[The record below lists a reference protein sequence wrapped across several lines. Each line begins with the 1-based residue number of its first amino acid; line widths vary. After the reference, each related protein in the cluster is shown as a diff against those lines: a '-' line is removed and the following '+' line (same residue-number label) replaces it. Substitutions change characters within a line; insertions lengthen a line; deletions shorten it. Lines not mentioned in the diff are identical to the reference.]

1 MALKIKPEDLERLR
15 QILVSEPV
23 AIYTRARLEHYRK
36 LHITAGNRYY
46 QRPYVVAW
54 RWDVF
59 AKACALND
67 GILQSLYG
75 YLNDDNIDVVLRR
88 LLRTE

>member
-23 AIYTRARLEHYRK
+23 AIYARARMEHYK
-36 LHITAGNRYY
+36 NLHVTAGNHYY

-59 AKACALND
+59 HYICRQDTDLLAH
-67 GILQSLYG
+67 LYT
-75 YLNDDNIDVVLRR
+75 YLNDDNLAAVLRR
-88 LLRTE
+88 LLPE

>member
-15 QILVSEPV
+15 QLLISEPV
-23 AIYTRARLEHYRK
+23 AIYARARLEHYGK
-36 LHITAGNRYY
+36 LHVTAGNRYY

-67 GILQSLYG
+67 GIMAHLYT
-75 YLNDDNIDVVLRR
+75 YLNDDNLDAVLRR
-88 LLRTE
+88 LLPE